1 LLRDR
6 VCQFTS
12 EYTGDISASNA
23 QVAMTN
29 AVQLIVLVILQTRL
43 GAGALFPQN
52 DDEYLIMITD
62 AAMGLLRP
70 QG

>member
-1 LLRDR
+1 
-6 VCQFTS
+6 
-12 EYTGDISASNA
+12 
-23 QVAMTN
+23 MTN
-29 AVQLIVLVILQTRL
+29 AVQLIVLVILRTRL

-70 QG
+70 LG